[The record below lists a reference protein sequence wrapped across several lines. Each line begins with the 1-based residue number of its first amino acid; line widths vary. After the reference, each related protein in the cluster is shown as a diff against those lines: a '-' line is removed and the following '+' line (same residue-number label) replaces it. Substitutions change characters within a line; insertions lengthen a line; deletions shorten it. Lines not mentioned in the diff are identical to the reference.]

1 MYLVPLGSVRHVQ
14 VVVGEDLFAG
24 GDVSLRHHADNET
37 EPGVVYPRESVCL
50 RFDYSPRQKNDC

>member
-24 GDVSLRHHADNET
+24 GDVALRHHADNET
-37 EPGVVYPRESVCL
+37 EPGVVYPGE
-50 RFDYSPRQKNDC
+50 PA